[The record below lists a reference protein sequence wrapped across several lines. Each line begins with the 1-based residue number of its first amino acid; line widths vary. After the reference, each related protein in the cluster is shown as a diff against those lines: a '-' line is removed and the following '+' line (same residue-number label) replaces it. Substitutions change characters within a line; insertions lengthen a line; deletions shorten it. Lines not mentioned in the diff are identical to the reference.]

1 MTVKRSEL
9 PATPPQN
16 EDPPVPVHPTARIM
30 TVKRSELPATP
41 PQNEDPPVPVH
52 PMARNMTMKRSELP
66 ATPHQN
72 EDPPVP
78 VHPMAREME
87 PTDAPV
93 INPPP
98 YIFLHPSILHSLAL
112 SLYPGIMTVKRSELP
127 ATPPQNEDP
136 PVPVHPMARNMTMK
150 RSELPATPHQNEDP
164 PVPVHPMTVPYCAF
178 SFYKI
183 HICILPRRFAIRHT
197 WGNETNVPGTVIKT
211 VFAVGKPG
219 NASTQRGLEY
229 ENKVYKDIIQE
240 DFVDSYKNLTLK
252 TVMCMKWASEFCP
265 YAKFVMKADDD
276 AFVNMFNLVRLLRS
290 KMPKEFVTGH
300 VYTEA
305 KPDRRPD
312 KRWYLSEEE
321 YPRETFPKYPCGF
334 AYVMSYDV
342 TGLIYEVSLTLKYLF
357 LEDVFLGLCLEGL
370 SLQPAHDGRFFP
382 WGWAPCETAAV
393 EHVKERIASHWL
405 KTYDAMMTAWQDV
418 TSC

>member
-1 MTVKRSEL
+1 MARVKAGPTLKNFVTLSVIAGLLYINWWYREAPRNTCACATEGNMTVKRSEL

-16 EDPPVPVHPTARIM
+16 EDPPVPVHLT
-30 TVKRSELPATP
+30 
-41 PQNEDPPVPVH
+41 
-52 PMARNMTMKRSELP
+52 
-66 ATPHQN
+66 
-72 EDPPVP
+72 
-78 VHPMAREME
+78 AREME
-87 PTDAPV
+87 PTDSPV
-93 INPPP
+93 INPHP
-98 YIFLHPSILHSLAL
+98 YTFTINNPGKCAGSDVFLLVIVTSSPDNHA
-112 SLYPGIMTVKRSELP
+112 
-127 ATPPQNEDP
+127 Q
-136 PVPVHPMARNMTMK
+136 
-150 RSELPATPHQNEDP
+150 
-164 PVPVHPMTVPYCAF
+164 
-178 SFYKI
+178 
-183 HICILPRRFAIRHT
+183 RFAIRQT

-276 AFVNMFNLVRLLRS
+276 AFVNIFNLVRLLRS

-305 KPDRRPD
+305 KPDRRPE

-334 AYVMSYDV
+334 VYVMSYDV

-357 LEDVFLGLCLEGL
+357 LEDVFLGLCLERL
-370 SLQPAHDGRFFP
+370 NLQPAHDGRFNP